1 MHMKDV
7 TPMDQPSFGN
17 LTGDPS
23 VIKESSAAEFAED
36 VIATSRDTP
45 VIVDFWA
52 EWCGPCKQLGPII
65 EKIVLEKGGSVKLVK
80 IDIEKSP
87 EIAQQ
92 MQVQSIPAVFAF
104 VNGQP
109 VDGFVGAQPESQ
121 IRSFIDRAIQRTGG
135 TAEPSPLEQA
145 LGHAAE
151 LFAGGDTQNSGALYD
166 QILQQQPDN
175 TAAVAGLAKCLLA
188 EGQVDAVKKLLA
200 DVPEDKQG
208 DADISS
214 VRASLELA
222 GAGAEAA
229 NQSET
234 LKIEVTENPGNHQA
248 RFDLALAL
256 FAQGDK
262 ESAIS
267 HLLYIIKRDR
277 SWNEDSARK
286 QLLKMFDALGNDDP
300 ATLDGRQQLSLILFS

>member
-1 MHMKDV
+1 MHMEDV
-7 TPMDQPSFGN
+7 TAEDQSLIGN

-23 VIKESSAAEFAED
+23 VIKESSSAEFAED
-36 VIATSRDTP
+36 VMAASRDTP

-65 EKIVLEKGGSVKLVK
+65 EKIVLEKNGSVKLVK
-80 IDIEKSP
+80 IDIEKCP

-92 MQVQSIPAVFAF
+92 LQVQSIPAVFAF

-121 IRSFIDRAIQRTGG
+121 IRSFIDRVIQRMGIA
-135 TAEPSPLEQA
+135 AEPSPLEQA
-145 LGHAAE
+145 LSHAAE
-151 LFAGGDTQNSGALYD
+151 LFAGGDSQNAGALYD
-166 QILQQQPDN
+166 QILKQQPDN
-175 TAAVAGLAKCLLA
+175 TTAVAGLAKCLLA
-188 EGQVDAVKKLLA
+188 EGKVDAVKKLIA
-200 DVPEDKQG
+200 DVPADKQG
-208 DADISS
+208 DAEISS

-229 NQSET
+229 NQLEKLET
-234 LKIEVTENPGNHQA
+234 AIYEDPGNHKA

-262 ESAIS
+262 EGAIN

-277 SWNEDSARK
+277 GWSDDSARK

>member
-1 MHMKDV
+1 MNDV
-7 TPMDQPSFGN
+7 TAIDQPVIGN

-23 VIKESSAAEFAED
+23 VIKESSSAEFAQD
-36 VIATSRDTP
+36 VLATSRETP
-45 VIVDFWA
+45 VILDFWA

-65 EKIVLEKGGSVKLVK
+65 EKIVLEKSGSVKLVK

-92 MQVQSIPAVFAF
+92 LQVQSIPAVFAF

-121 IRSFIDRAIQRTGG
+121 IRSFIDRAIQRFGG

-145 LGHAAE
+145 LSHAAE
-151 LFAGGDTQNSGALYD
+151 LFAGGDTQNASALYD
-166 QILQQQPDN
+166 QILQQKPDN
-175 TAAVAGLAKCLLA
+175 MVAVAGLAKCLLA
-188 EGQVDAVKKLLA
+188 EGNTEAVKKLLS
-200 DVPEDKQG
+200 DVPEDQLG
-208 DADISS
+208 DPNISS

-229 NQSET
+229 NQTDALE
-234 LKIEVTENPGNHQA
+234 KEIAEDPKNHQA

-262 ESAIS
+262 EGAIN

-277 SWNEDSARK
+277 GWNEDSARK
-286 QLLKMFDALGNDDP
+286 QLLKIFDALGNDDP

>member
-1 MHMKDV
+1 VHMKDV
-7 TPMDQPSFGN
+7 TPGDQPSIGN
-17 LTGDPS
+17 LTGDPT
-23 VIKESSAAEFAED
+23 VIKESSSAEFAED
-36 VIATSRDTP
+36 VMAASRDTP

-80 IDIEKSP
+80 IDIEKYP

-151 LFAGGDTQNSGALYD
+151 LFAGGDTQNAGALYD

-188 EGQVDAVKKLLA
+188 EGNVDAVKKLMA
-200 DVPEDKQG
+200 DVPEDKLG

-222 GAGAEAA
+222 GAGAVAA
-229 NQSET
+229 NQSEN
-234 LKIEVTENPGNHQA
+234 LEKEITEDPGNHQA

-262 ESAIS
+262 ENAIN

-277 SWNEDSARK
+277 GWNENSARE

-300 ATLDGRQQLSLILFS
+300 ATLNGRQQLSLILFS